1 MITKSRMNRP
11 DGMEKPIAGYID
23 YYKATSMMAH
33 LPSMYA
39 IVNQQHYRISLILL
53 NPGFY
58 QHAYALASGIGYQ
71 FVDIIPCSMCDMMKS
86 EALLLTNALLKIKHE
101 VYLYWPE
108 EISTDVRAFIN
119 VLRKCH
125 KTSTRGIGR
134 GLDFSVDFVRKPEGY
149 LAYSIDIV
157 TPMGREMF
165 VPQTISDEDIR
176 FLINDDF
183 CTKRRLYHMPYRQPT
198 FGGLSAYD
206 LMVAPS
212 MDLRTSKNT
221 DFRTQFKGRIAAY
234 DLACNEEYQE
244 ITSHNFGIVLPSRL
258 APLTY

>member
-1 MITKSRMNRP
+1 MITKSRMDRP
-11 DGMEKPIAGYID
+11 DGMSKPIAGYID
-23 YYKATSMMAH
+23 YYKGTSMLAH

-39 IVNQQHYRISLILL
+39 IVNQKHYRISLILL

-58 QHAYALASGIGYQ
+58 LHAHALASSIGYQ

-86 EALLLTNALLKIKHE
+86 EVLNLVNTLLKIKHE

-108 EISTDVRAFIN
+108 EVSTDVRAFIN

-125 KTSTRGIGR
+125 KTSTKDISR
-134 GLDFSVDFVRKPEGY
+134 GLDFSVEFVRKPEGY

-165 VPQTISDEDIR
+165 VPQIISDADIK
-176 FLINDDF
+176 FLMDSDST
-183 CTKRRLYHMPYRQPT
+183 TKRRLYHIPYRQPT

-206 LMVAPS
+206 LMVTP
-212 MDLRTSKNT
+212 DTSANLQSN
-221 DFRTQFKGRIAAY
+221 FRRQFKDRIAAY
-234 DLACNEEYQE
+234 DLSCNEEYQE
-244 ITSHNFGIVLPSRL
+244 IISTNNGIVLPSRL